1 MVLPNIS
8 GEDQRSGF
16 CIVYKLTIEY
26 YVVRPID
33 TMVDTS
39 KSVTLAL
46 NVVSL

>member
-1 MVLPNIS
+1 MMMMMIS
-8 GEDQRSGF
+8 GEDQGSGF

-33 TMVDTS
+33 TMVDAS